1 MKMTGANRDWQKLS
15 EERLLEI
22 RLCDLRLSIEGSVLE
37 ERIENVRD
45 ELSGRGLLFRPYF
58 WLSDDWFTPEDVTGV
73 AIPFFLAHPRLV
85 RLERKQMGE
94 VEGGNRE
101 WCMKIL
107 RHEIGHALD
116 HAFGLHR
123 RRRWQRLFGPT
134 SRHYPK
140 GYRPDPHSRHHVL
153 NLEYWYAQAHP
164 DEDFAES
171 FAVWL
176 QPRSQWR
183 KRYAAWP
190 RARAKLEYID
200 ELMAGIIGKKPP
212 HTTRERVD
220 SLPSLHMTLAEYY
233 DHKLRVHGREFP
245 DYYDGVL
252 KRAFSTAPKSP
263 RLVPAWSILHRVRP
277 FVLSKASGWAGDQRH
292 SLDRMLH
299 DMAGR
304 CRELDLYATDIRRQ
318 SRPQFALSLARR
330 AMDSLHRNRRWVQM

>member
-1 MKMTGANRDWQKLS
+1 MSKTGTNRDWPELA
-15 EERLLEI
+15 EEQLLEV
-22 RLCDLRLSIEGSVLE
+22 RLCDLGISIEGSVIE
-37 ERIENVRD
+37 ERIARVRY
-45 ELSGRGLLFRPYF
+45 ELARRGLLFRPYF

-73 AIPFFLAHPRLV
+73 AVPFYLAHPRLL
-85 RLERKQMGE
+85 RLERKQIGE
-94 VEGGNRE
+94 VEGGKRD
-101 WCMKIL
+101 WCLMIL
-107 RHEIGHALD
+107 RHEVGHALD

-134 SRHYPK
+134 SRHYPS
-140 GYRPDPHSRHHVL
+140 GYRPDPHSRRHVM

-183 KRYAAWP
+183 KRYASWP
-190 RARAKLEYID
+190 QAFAKLEYID
-200 ELMAGIIGKKPP
+200 GLMTELAGKKPP

-220 SLPSLHMTLAEYY
+220 SLPRMRKTLGEHY
-233 DHKLRVHGREFP
+233 DQKLRVQGREFP

-252 KRAFSTAPKSP
+252 RRAFSTAKRRP
-263 RLVPAWSILHRVRP
+263 RTTPAWSVLRRVRP

-292 SLDRMLH
+292 SLDLMLR

-304 CRELDLYATDIRRQ
+304 CQELGLYATDAKRQ